1 MRWEPLLIIFLMA
14 CLSGLLIVTTMR
26 KHRWFALLTLAY
38 LTGLGAILF
47 TPISISGIS
56 IYVMPAGF
64 GRVNL
69 TQLDLFN
76 LGFAENILLTLPLGL
91 LLKWLAPKLP
101 LLGVGLFGLFAG
113 SSIETMQYILSQHWL
128 INRSSDINDVL
139 ANALG
144 ILIGG
149 AAVAVFYRLRG
160 HHRQQR
166 QQRAVA

>member
-1 MRWEPLLIIFLMA
+1 MRWEPLLIITLMA
-14 CLSGLLIVTTMR
+14 SLSGLLIVTTTH

-38 LTGLGAILF
+38 LTGLAAILF
-47 TPISISGIS
+47 TPISFSGTG
-56 IYVMPAGF
+56 IYIMPVGF

-69 TQLDLFN
+69 THLDLVN

-91 LLKWLAPKLP
+91 LLKWVVPRMSLW
-101 LLGVGLFGLFAG
+101 GVGTFGLFVG

-149 AAVAVFYRLRG
+149 MVVAIYFRI
-160 HHRQQR
+160 RQQR
-166 QQRAVA
+166 TRVVA

>member
-26 KHRWFALLTLAY
+26 KHRWFALIILAY
-38 LTGLGAILF
+38 LTGLAAILF
-47 TPISISGIS
+47 TPISFSGTGV
-56 IYVMPAGF
+56 YVMPAGF

-69 TQLDLFN
+69 TQLDVFN

-101 LLGVGLFGLFAG
+101 LVGVGLFGLFAG

-149 AAVAVFYRLRG
+149 ATVAVYDRLRR
-160 HHRQQR
+160 HHRQ